1 MNPIRRLILVLP
13 LQNLIYFP
21 SRPYYD
27 SLREVFP
34 IIRTFEKQ
42 DTGSLRAGRPVVGSS
57 VSVYSLEIVKDV
69 YIKYFFLVESLGMIE
84 SASLRFVGTA
94 VHPFPLV
101 FLDCFLAILF
111 FSIRIRYIRV
121 QECKYDNIW
130 DRIL

>member
-13 LQNLIYFP
+13 LQNLMHFP
-21 SRPYYD
+21 SRTYYD

-57 VSVYSLEIVKDV
+57 VSAYSLEMVKGV
-69 YIKYFFLVESLGMIE
+69 CTKRFFLVESLGMIG

-94 VHPFPLV
+94 VRPFPLA
-101 FLDCFLAILF
+101 FLGCFLAILF
-111 FSIRIRYIRV
+111 FSVRIRYIRV
-121 QECKYDNIW
+121 QECKHDNIW